1 VELRLSDLPLNT
13 VLSALDQKDMK
24 FWDRCTT
31 EQQKKI
37 APFLLNR
44 YMSLVKDGKPIE
56 HKLEIESY
64 YLMATNKHVN
74 CNYFELAKHPKL
86 VWQLLCTVSPGMGK
100 QFHQWVGH
108 KKKGTSSKGLS
119 DIRKQLSVIY
129 PNMKE
134 DELDLMS
141 TITTKKE
148 LKELAKASGE

>member
-1 VELRLSDLPLNT
+1 MELRLSDLPLNT

-37 APFLLNR
+37 SPFLLNR
-44 YMSLVKDGKPIE
+44 YMSLVKGNQE
-56 HKLEIESY
+56 LAAY
-64 YLMATNKHVN
+64 YLMATNQRVN
-74 CNYFELAKHPKL
+74 TDYFVLSKHPKL

>member
-1 VELRLSDLPLNT
+1 MSDLPLNT

-44 YMSLVKDGKPIE
+44 YMSLVKGNQE
-56 HKLEIESY
+56 LAAY
-64 YLMATNKHVN
+64 YLMATNQRVN
-74 CNYFELAKHPKL
+74 TNYFALSKHPKL

-108 KKKGTSSKGLS
+108 KKKGASSKGLS

>member
-1 VELRLSDLPLNT
+1 LSDLPLNT

-44 YMSLVKDGKPIE
+44 YMSLVKGNQE
-56 HKLEIESY
+56 LAAY
-64 YLMATNKHVN
+64 YLMATNQRVN
-74 CNYFELAKHPKL
+74 TNYFALSKHPKL

-108 KKKGTSSKGLS
+108 KKKGASSKGLS